1 MTPAATVTASTGLV
15 VLADSALRSL
25 VLAAVAGLTLAAFR
39 VRSSS
44 LRLFT
49 WTAVLYAAL
58 AMPLLGSILPAL
70 PIPAPAFL
78 RFANLRETET
88 TRAKVSTAETR
99 LSHTESANPGTDRQA
114 SSRISISASLSTNRD
129 SRDAPPRTNSK
140 QDEPAYSR
148 STLPAQ
154 SQARVLSP
162 PPPSSRNTSPLLG
175 SIPWT
180 LVAYA
185 IYLGLVFILLARMG
199 VGFAFSRRLLRAAMP
214 IIDDARMTAKLAAC
228 ARCTGLAIVPS
239 AFESDLIS
247 VPLTMG
253 VWRSAILLP
262 ASWRDWDDAELD
274 AVLAHEVSHI
284 ARRDAL
290 TQRLSLLHRAI
301 FWFSPLAWWLDR
313 HLANLAEQVSDE
325 AALSGGADRHDY
337 ARTLLGFFEALHAA
351 PARVWWQG
359 VSMAKA
365 GQAEERVERILAW
378 KGSNGMN
385 FKRWMAVLVVAVAVP
400 AVYFTAAV
408 QANYNGAAPQH
419 LPYIAQDQDQTPPA
433 SPSAPTAPKAPSS
446 AMPPAPVAIAPVAPS
461 SEPSEL
467 TPPAADT
474 TIVVGAPAA
483 SIAPPAAVGPGVRG
497 VITGVPG
504 VAPVAPG
511 VPIARGGSAV
521 IAPVAP
527 VPPSMWA
534 AQKIYAA
541 DSGKDLSY
549 RYSDDNEER
558 FVIVSANTDS
568 FTMSGSEED
577 SRHARKLRKEIPG
590 NFIWFERDEKSYI
603 IRDQAIF
610 DRVRKLWEPMDE
622 LGKQQ
627 EALGKQ
633 QEALGAQQEELGK
646 QMEEVHVKLPDMSA
660 DLEKLKAEM
669 KNLSSGATIE
679 QVGELQSEIG
689 ELQSRIGEI
698 QSQAGSE
705 QSKVGAQMGALGR
718 KQGDLGR
725 QQGELGRKQGE
736 LAREAQ
742 REMHKIFDEAIA
754 NGKAQPEPEI

>member
-1 MTPAATVTASTGLV
+1 MTTAAAISASTGLV

-25 VLAAVAGLTLAAFR
+25 ALGAVAALALAAFR

-49 WTAVLYAAL
+49 WTAVLYGAL

-70 PIPAPAFL
+70 PIPAPALL
-78 RFANLRETET
+78 RFASLRTNSAPS
-88 TRAKVSTAETR
+88 RIPDSTAEPT
-99 LSHTESANPGTDRQA
+99 SHAEPGNPGAARQSSLAINTQA
-114 SSRISISASLSTNRD
+114 SLAADREHGRARQTPL
-129 SRDAPPRTNSK
+129 RTNSK
-140 QDEPAYSR
+140 ANKIANSG
-148 STLPAQ
+148 SILPAQ
-154 SQARVLSP
+154 SQAPVLALAFT
-162 PPPSSRNTSPLLG
+162 R
-175 SIPWT
+175 
-180 LVAYA
+180 LV
-185 IYLGLVFILLARMG
+185 RMAL
-199 VGFAFSRRLLRAAMP
+199 GFAFSRRLLRASIP
-214 IIDDARMTAKLAAC
+214 INDARMSAKLASC
-228 ARCTGLAIVPS
+228 ARSVRVGSVPS

-253 VWRSAILLP
+253 VWRPAILLP
-262 ASWRDWDDAELD
+262 VSWRDWDDTKLD
-274 AVLAHEVSHI
+274 AVLAHEVSHV

-313 HLANLAEQVSDE
+313 QLANLAEQASDE

-337 ARTLLGFFEALHAA
+337 ARTLLGFFEALHTA

-365 GQAEERVERILAW
+365 GQAEKRVERILAW
-378 KGSNGMN
+378 KGSNAMN
-385 FKRWMAVLVVAVAVP
+385 FKRWMAVLVIAVAVP

-419 LPYIAQDQDQTPPA
+419 IPYVAQEQDQTSPPA
-433 SPSAPTAPKAPSS
+433 APSAATAPKAPSS
-446 AMPPAPVAIAPVAPS
+446 AMGATPVAVAPVPPS
-461 SEPSEL
+461 SDASEPP
-467 TPPAADT
+467 PPAADT
-474 TIVVGAPAA
+474 AIEVVPASPA
-483 SIAPPAAVGPGVRG
+483 VPPPAAAVGAGVRG
-497 VITGVPG
+497 VIVGVPG
-504 VAPVAPG
+504 VASVAPVAPVVRYG
-511 VPIARGGSAV
+511 NAVVAPVAPVARYGNAA

-527 VPPSMWA
+527 VPSAMWA
-534 AQKIYAA
+534 AQNIHA
-541 DSGKDLSY
+541 DGGKSFSY

-568 FTMSGSEED
+568 FTMSGSDED
-577 SRHARKLRKEIPG
+577 ARHAKKLRKEIPG

-603 IRDQAIF
+603 IRDQATF
-610 DRVRKLWEPMDE
+610 DRAKKLWEPMDE

-679 QVGELQSEIG
+679 QIGELQSEIG

-698 QSQAGSE
+698 QSVAGSE
-705 QSKVGAQMGALGR
+705 QSKVGAQMGVLGR